1 MKESIF
7 LITVIVL
14 AIALGAVVAFPIM
27 LLWNG
32 CLVGAV
38 VGVNEI
44 TYLQSW
50 GLYLLS
56 HLMFKFTLSAEKKV

>member
-1 MKESIF
+1 MKEATLVAIM
-7 LITVIVL
+7 LAL
-14 AIALGAVVAFPIM
+14 AIALGAAIAFPFM

-38 VGVNEI
+38 TGVNEI

-50 GLYLLS
+50 GIYILS
-56 HLMFKFTLSAEKKV
+56 HLLFKMNVSGESK